1 MAQHIRNQHIRAQPQ
16 QQVRKSP
23 IEYLTNILPK
33 HIGSSPSQSMTGFIT
48 VLILLILVLIV
59 VALHFFGVIKVPQ
72 MSDLT
77 ATPKSHLQYF
87 FF

>member
-1 MAQHIRNQHIRAQPQ
+1 MAQHIRNQHNPK

-23 IEYLTNILPK
+23 MEEYFSNMYSQ

>member
-1 MAQHIRNQHIRAQPQ
+1 MAQHIRNQHKQPPK
-16 QQVRKSP
+16 QQVRNSP
-23 IEYLTNILPK
+23 MGYLSKIYSQ